1 MPNLKAMSLSDAERH
16 QMGEVGREWIRRD
29 FSWEGIGAK
38 MKAAYEWLLDPEH
51 VAKPEWVKV
60 V

>member
-1 MPNLKAMSLSDAERH
+1 MTDCLACGCR
-16 QMGEVGREWIRRD
+16 GEGVGV
-29 FSWEGIGAK
+29 K
-38 MKAAYEWLLDPEH
+38 MKVAYEWLLDPEH